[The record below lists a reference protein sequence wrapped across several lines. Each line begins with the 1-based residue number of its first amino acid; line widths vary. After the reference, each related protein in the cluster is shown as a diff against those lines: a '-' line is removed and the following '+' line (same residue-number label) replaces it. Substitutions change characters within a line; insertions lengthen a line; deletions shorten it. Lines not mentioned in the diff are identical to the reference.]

1 MNSQT
6 TLSSDT
12 TRKKRN
18 IPRNFRNTTIYVAQH
33 SHVALHFFHISAAKL
48 HHVCRKTK
56 KSPLPCAKGISE
68 KGKFLFLDNL
78 FSINNVKSCGKVLF
92 VNVHSYSVDC
102 ENALLIPGT
111 ELFFTLSIST
121 GVLSLPMTTD
131 SAKGF
136 PSAPII

>member
-1 MNSQT
+1 MSFLTHSQT

-102 ENALLIPGT
+102 ENALAHSGNRV
-111 ELFFTLSIST
+111 
-121 GVLSLPMTTD
+121 VLHVVDFHRRAFASYDHRL
-131 SAKGF
+131 
-136 PSAPII
+136 